1 MKAYVNDETCI
12 GCGTCP
18 EVCPEVFHMTDEGI
32 AHAIDGNI
40 PESVY
45 GKAKQA
51 EESCPVEAIDIDD
64 EKSV

>member
-32 AHAIDGNI
+32 AHAIDGEI
-40 PESVY
+40 PKDVLA
-45 GKAKQA
+45 KAKQA
-51 EESCPVEAIDIDD
+51 EESCPVEAIDIDED
-64 EKSV
+64 